1 MARVL
6 VVEDDQFVRSALIR
20 HLTDASHIVRS
31 VGTALEA
38 LREVTHHSFDLVV
51 LDLGL
56 PDLDGAEALK
66 MLRGVTDVPVII
78 ATARVDEAEIVRL
91 LNDGADDYLT
101 KPFSG
106 EHLAARMSA
115 VLRRAGT
122 RGGTRPAGAI
132 LCVGAL
138 RVDPLRRRVELDG
151 RPLDLT
157 RREFDLLAYLASRPG
172 VVVPRRELLAEVWQQ
187 SYGDD
192 QTIDV
197 HLSWLR
203 RKLGETAARP
213 RYLHTLRGVGVK
225 LEPPGRESLGG
236 AETAGDARDAD
247 PPESAEDAGASED
260 HEGRGGGPR

>member
-20 HLTDASHIVRS
+20 HLTEASHTVRS

-38 LREVTHHSFDLVV
+38 LREVAQVGFDLVV

-56 PDLDGAEALK
+56 PDLDGTEALK
-66 MLRGVTDVPVII
+66 MLRGLTDVPVII
-78 ATARVDEAEIVRL
+78 ATARDEETEIVRL
-91 LNDGADDYLT
+91 LNAGADDYLV
-101 KPFSG
+101 KPFSV
-106 EHLAARMSA
+106 EHLSARMTA
-115 VLRRAGT
+115 VLRRVRSTAQDDTGD
-122 RGGTRPAGAI
+122 A
-132 LCVGAL
+132 GAL
-138 RVDPLRRRVELDG
+138 RVGGLAIDTLRRQAVLDG
-151 RPLDLT
+151 TELDLT
-157 RREFDLLAYLASRPG
+157 RREFDLLAFLARRSG
-172 VVVPRRELLAEVWQQ
+172 VVVSRKELLAEVWQQ

-225 LEPPGRESLGG
+225 LEPPGE
-236 AETAGDARDAD
+236 
-247 PPESAEDAGASED
+247 PPL
-260 HEGRGGGPR
+260 